1 MSDIESSKKQQPLAV
16 SEVTEVTGV
25 EHIQGEDG
33 QLYPVPTDQDWKEL
47 REVADAIPKSG
58 FLVILIEFCE
68 RFTYYGLSGPF
79 QNYIQHPH
87 PESYP
92 ADIPGALDKGQQVAT
107 ALTTFFQFWCYITPV
122 IGGIIAD
129 QYLGKYNTILVF
141 AGIYMVGL
149 VILTASS
156 VPAAIENGAAFPA
169 FIVALIIV
177 GLGTGGIKANVSPLV
192 AEQYTVQK
200 PFVRTQKKTNWLGMK
215 QEETERVIVTPQAT
229 YQKLFNGFYFGI
241 NVGGLSA
248 IATTFLE
255 KQQGFVY
262 AYLLPTC
269 VFILGIIVLVAG
281 KKVYKQANP
290 RGSIFIEVGKV
301 ISIGI
306 RHGLENA
313 KPSKMQDI
321 NPEMAAKITWDD
333 TFVDELRRTFKACVV
348 FCWFPIFWLCYSQMT
363 NNLVSMTATM
373 LTGNV
378 PNDIMQNIN
387 PLTLIIVI
395 PIMDRV
401 FYPLMRRIGVH
412 MKPIRRIAI
421 GFFFAALA
429 MAYSAIV
436 QTIVY
441 NSPPYFEY
449 PTGNGKNYV
458 SAALVIPAYVL
469 VGIGEV
475 FASITGLEYAYKK
488 APEMMKSL
496 VMSLFLL
503 TNCFGAILAFALVSV
518 AEDPKLK
525 WMYTGIAIAMGVC
538 SVLFYICHHKNDD
551 VDFEEDAIGRNGAES
566 NAYHEKGRNEKIQ
579 EYEVDVTK

>member
-1 MSDIESSKKQQPLAV
+1 MSDIESSKKQEPVAV
-16 SEVTEVTGV
+16 SEVKEVKDADYV
-25 EHIQGEDG
+25 QGEDG

-79 QNYIQHPH
+79 QNYIQHPN
-87 PESYP
+87 PESFP
-92 ADIPGALDKGQQVAT
+92 ADIPGALGKGQQVAT
-107 ALTTFFQFWCYITPV
+107 ALTTFFQFWCYITPVRVPSSV

-169 FIVALIIV
+169 FVVALIIV

-200 PFVRTQKKTNWLGMK
+200 PFVRTQKKTNWLGRK

-255 KQQGFVY
+255 KQQGFLY

-269 VFILGIIVLVAG
+269 VFILGIIVIVSG
-281 KKVYKQANP
+281 KKFYKQANP
-290 RGSIFIEVGKV
+290 RGSIFVEVGKV
-301 ISIGI
+301 VSIGI

-313 KPSKMQDI
+313 KPSNMKNI

-333 TFVDELRRTFKACVV
+333 TFVDELRRTFKVRRYESL
-348 FCWFPIFWLCYSQMT
+348 FCCHIVLGICILMSAFYRH
-363 NNLVSMTATM
+363 VS
-373 LTGNV
+373 
-378 PNDIMQNIN
+378 
-387 PLTLIIVI
+387 
-395 PIMDRV
+395 
-401 FYPLMRRIGVH
+401 
-412 MKPIRRIAI
+412 
-421 GFFFAALA
+421 FFAGSRFSG
-429 MAYSAIV
+429 YAI
-436 QTIVY
+436 
-441 NSPPYFEY
+441 
-449 PTGNGKNYV
+449 
-458 SAALVIPAYVL
+458 
-469 VGIGEV
+469 
-475 FASITGLEYAYKK
+475 
-488 APEMMKSL
+488 
-496 VMSLFLL
+496 
-503 TNCFGAILAFALVSV
+503 
-518 AEDPKLK
+518 PK
-525 WMYTGIAIAMGVC
+525 
-538 SVLFYICHHKNDD
+538 
-551 VDFEEDAIGRNGAES
+551 
-566 NAYHEKGRNEKIQ
+566 
-579 EYEVDVTK
+579 